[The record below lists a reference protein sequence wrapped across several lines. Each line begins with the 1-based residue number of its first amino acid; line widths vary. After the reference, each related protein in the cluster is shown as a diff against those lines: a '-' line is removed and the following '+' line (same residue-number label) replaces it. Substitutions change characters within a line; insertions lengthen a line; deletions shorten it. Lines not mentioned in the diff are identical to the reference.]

1 MYSNNRIKEQLK
13 VKSIII
19 DGKEFNISDY
29 SSLEDLVDTEFEGK
43 DLSKIEVEDIGD
55 IPDRLFYKT
64 PVPCTL
70 EEALEDTE
78 GIDMIFDWV
87 DYLQDNDNEE
97 EATLAYIDNFMDWD
111 RDHFE
116 DTYEGYYESEEDF
129 AENYLDNINWDT
141 DLSNYFD
148 YSKYGEMLWGGL
160 NLDSYTQE
168 ALEDYRQEL
177 GLPPLDDNRTPKS
190 RKELELS
197 YGFIGDDIE
206 DEEEVSDIEI
216 RDPEELKRA
225 QEEYDNFVDEY
236 SFEIR
241 LAELGDYDDIAE
253 EYISSCYG
261 DIDRFAREEDKDMR
275 DYVDIESFARDLF
288 YDYTFVDGYVFNNY

>member
-78 GIDMIFDWV
+78 GFDMIFDWV
-87 DYLQDNDNEE
+87 DYVQDNDEK
-97 EATLAYIDNFMDWD
+97 ATLAYIDNFMDWD

-197 YGFIGDDIE
+197 YGFIGDDIK

-216 RDPEELKRA
+216 RDPEELERA

>member
-1 MYSNNRIKEQLK
+1 M
-13 VKSIII
+13 KSIII

-78 GIDMIFDWV
+78 GFDIIFDWV
-87 DYLQDNDNEE
+87 DYIQDNDED
-97 EATLAYIDNFMDWD
+97 ATLAYIDNFMSWD

-116 DTYEGYYESEEDF
+116 DSYEGHYYSEEDF
-129 AENYLDNINWDT
+129 AKEYLDDIGWDI
-141 DLSNYFD
+141 DLSSYFD
-148 YSKYGEMLWGGL
+148 YSKYGERLW
-160 NLDSYTQE
+160 NDYDLDYYTPE
-168 ALEDYRQEL
+168 ALNDYREEL
-177 GLPPLDDNRTPKS
+177 GLPSLDDNENPKS
-190 RKELELS
+190 RKELEMT

-206 DEEEVSDIEI
+206 DEEELDMELGDS
-216 RDPEELKRA
+216 EELESAK
-225 QEEYDNFVDEY
+225 EEYDDFVEEH

-241 LAELGDYDDIAE
+241 LAELDDYDDIAE

-261 DIDRFAREEDKDMR
+261 DIDRFARAIGSDIR
-275 DYVDIESFARDLF
+275 DYVDIESFTRDLF
-288 YDYTFVDGYVFNNY
+288 YDFTFVDGYVFNNY

>member
-78 GIDMIFDWV
+78 GFDTIFDWV
-87 DYLQDNDNEE
+87 DYVQDNDEK
-97 EATLAYIDNFMDWD
+97 ATLAYIDNFMDWD

-116 DTYEGYYESEEDF
+116 GTYEGYYESEEDF
-129 AENYLDNINWDT
+129 AEEYLAGIGWDI
-141 DLSNYFD
+141 DLSRYFD
-148 YSKYGEMLWGGL
+148 YSKYGEMLWDDYEL
-160 NLDSYTQE
+160 NYYTPE
-168 ALEDYRQEL
+168 ALNEYREEL
-177 GLPPLDDNRTPKS
+177 GLPPLDDNENPKS
-190 RKELELS
+190 RKELEMA

-206 DEEEVSDIEI
+206 DEEELNMELGDS
-216 RDPEELKRA
+216 EELESAK
-225 QEEYDNFVDEY
+225 EEYDRFVEDH

-241 LAELGDYDDIAE
+241 LAELYDYDDIAE

-261 DIDRFAREEDKDMR
+261 DIDRLERAIGSDIR
-275 DYVDIESFARDLF
+275 DFVDIESFANDLF

>member
-29 SSLEDLVDTEFEGK
+29 SSLEDLVDTEFEGE
-43 DLSKIEVEDIGD
+43 DLSKIEVEDFED
-55 IPDRLFYKT
+55 IPDRLAY

-78 GIDMIFDWV
+78 GFDMIFDWV

-97 EATLAYIDNFMDWD
+97 EATIAYINNYWSWD
-111 RDHFE
+111 RNHFE
-116 DTYEGYYESEEDF
+116 DTYEGYYNSEEDF
-129 AENYLDNINWDT
+129 AEEYLDNIGWDI
-141 DLSNYFD
+141 DLSIYFD

-206 DEEEVSDIEI
+206 DEEELDMELGDS
-216 RDPEELKRA
+216 EELESAK
-225 QEEYDNFVDEY
+225 EEYDNFVDEY

-261 DIDRFAREEDKDMR
+261 DIDRFAREIGSDIR
-275 DYVDIESFARDLF
+275 DYVDIESFANDLF
-288 YDYTFVDGYVFNNY
+288 YDYTFVNGYVFNNY

>member
-78 GIDMIFDWV
+78 GFDMIFDWV
-87 DYLQDNDNEE
+87 DYVQDNDEK
-97 EATLAYIDNFMDWD
+97 ATLAYIDNFMDWD

-197 YGFIGDDIE
+197 YGFIGDDIR

-216 RDPEELKRA
+216 RDPEELERA

-241 LAELGDYDDIAE
+241 LADLDDYAEVAE

>member
-1 MYSNNRIKEQLK
+1 M
-13 VKSIII
+13 KSIII

-78 GIDMIFDWV
+78 GFDTIFDWV
-87 DYLQDNDNEE
+87 DYVQDNDEK
-97 EATLAYIDNFMDWD
+97 ATIAYIDNFMSWD

-116 DTYEGYYESEEDF
+116 ETYEGYYESEEDF
-129 AENYLDNINWDT
+129 AEEYLDDIGWEI
-141 DLSNYFD
+141 DLSRYFD
-148 YSKYGEMLWGGL
+148 YSKYGDMLWDDYD
-160 NLDSYTQE
+160 LDSYTPE
-168 ALEDYRQEL
+168 ALENYREEL
-177 GLPPLDDNRTPKS
+177 GLPPLDDSENPKS
-190 RKELELS
+190 RKQLEMS

-206 DEEEVSDIEI
+206 DEEELNMELGDS
-216 RDPEELKRA
+216 EELERA
-225 QEEYDNFVDEY
+225 KEEYDDFVEDH

-241 LAELGDYDDIAE
+241 LAELGDYEDIAE
-253 EYISSCYG
+253 EYISSYYG
-261 DIDRFAREEDKDMR
+261 DIDRLAREIGSDIR
-275 DYVDIESFARDLF
+275 DFVDIESFANDLF

>member
-78 GIDMIFDWV
+78 GFDMIFDWV
-87 DYLQDNDNEE
+87 DYVQDNDEK
-97 EATLAYIDNFMDWD
+97 ATLAYIDNFMDWD

-206 DEEEVSDIEI
+206 DEKEVSDIEI

-241 LAELGDYDDIAE
+241 LAELYDYDDIAE

>member
-19 DGKEFNISDY
+19 DGKEFDISEY
-29 SSLEDLVDTEFEGK
+29 SNLEDLVDTEFEGK

-78 GIDMIFDWV
+78 GFDMIFDWV
-87 DYLQDNDNEE
+87 DYVQDNDEK
-97 EATLAYIDNFMDWD
+97 ATLAYIDNFMDWD

-116 DTYEGYYESEEDF
+116 DSYEGYYESEEDF
-129 AENYLDNINWDT
+129 AEEYLDDIGWDI

-216 RDPEELKRA
+216 RDPEELERA
-225 QEEYDNFVDEY
+225 QEEYDDFVDEY

>member
-78 GIDMIFDWV
+78 GFDTIFDWV
-87 DYLQDNDNEE
+87 DYVQDNDEK
-97 EATLAYIDNFMDWD
+97 ATLAYIDNFMDWD

-216 RDPEELKRA
+216 RDPEELERA

>member
-78 GIDMIFDWV
+78 GFDMIFDWV
-87 DYLQDNDNEE
+87 DYVQDNDEK
-97 EATLAYIDNFMDWD
+97 ATLAYIDNFMDWD

-197 YGFIGDDIE
+197 YGFIGDDIK

-241 LAELGDYDDIAE
+241 LAELYDYDDIAE

-261 DIDRFAREEDKDMR
+261 DIDRFVREGDSDIR
-275 DYVDIESFARDLF
+275 DYIDIESFARDLF

>member
-1 MYSNNRIKEQLK
+1 M
-13 VKSIII
+13 KSIII

-78 GIDMIFDWV
+78 GFDTIFDWV
-87 DYLQDNDNEE
+87 DYVQDNDEK
-97 EATLAYIDNFMDWD
+97 ATIAYIDNFMSWD

-116 DTYEGYYESEEDF
+116 ETYEGYYESEEDF
-129 AENYLDNINWDT
+129 AEEYLDDIGWEI
-141 DLSNYFD
+141 DLSRYFD
-148 YSKYGEMLWGGL
+148 YSKYGDMRWDDYD
-160 NLDSYTQE
+160 LDSYTPE
-168 ALEDYRQEL
+168 ALENYREEL
-177 GLPPLDDNRTPKS
+177 GLPPLDDSENPKS
-190 RKELELS
+190 RKQLEMA

-206 DEEEVSDIEI
+206 DEEELNMELGDS
-216 RDPEELKRA
+216 EELERA
-225 QEEYDNFVDEY
+225 KEEYDDFVEDH

-253 EYISSCYG
+253 EYISSYYG
-261 DIDRFAREEDKDMR
+261 DIDRLAREIGSDIR
-275 DYVDIESFARDLF
+275 DFVDIESFANDLF

>member
-78 GIDMIFDWV
+78 GFDTIFDWV
-87 DYLQDNDNEE
+87 DYVQDNDE
-97 EATLAYIDNFMDWD
+97 EATIAYIDNFMDWD

-206 DEEEVSDIEI
+206 DEKEVSDIEI

-241 LAELGDYDDIAE
+241 LAELYDYDDIAE

>member
-1 MYSNNRIKEQLK
+1 M
-13 VKSIII
+13 KSIII

-43 DLSKIEVEDIGD
+43 DLSKIEVEDFDD

-78 GIDMIFDWV
+78 GFDTIFDWV
-87 DYLQDNDNEE
+87 DYVQDNDEK
-97 EATLAYIDNFMDWD
+97 ATLAYIDNFMDWD

-216 RDPEELKRA
+216 RDPEELERA

>member
-70 EEALEDTE
+70 VEALEDTE
-78 GIDMIFDWV
+78 GFDMIFDWV
-87 DYLQDNDNEE
+87 DYVQDNDEK
-97 EATLAYIDNFMDWD
+97 ATLAYIDNFMDWD